1 LQDRACEIKEKG
13 GSGMKI
19 YLAYAGVGGWT
30 IDKVSKIKPTILL
43 SFYYDKNDKVFQM
56 ITKENK
62 DADISCQ
69 RG

>member
-43 SFYYDKNDKVFQM
+43 SFYYDKNDKVFKK
-56 ITKENK
+56 ITKGNRS
-62 DADISCQ
+62 ANIPCRQ
-69 RG
+69 